1 MKYPGSR
8 RGVVLVFASATSL
21 PLYRGVGWPQDLMA
35 LLFVGY
41 GIAGQP
47 VESAFDEAA
56 AIMQ

>member
-1 MKYPGSR
+1 
-8 RGVVLVFASATSL
+8 LVFASATSL